1 MVLGFTTWAGV
12 TYEAG
17 VKGRRDRVVRTDGN
31 EGETGSEGQ
40 GCVVECVKAGN
51 GEVGG

>member
-17 VKGRRDRVVRTDGN
+17 VKGRRDRAVRAGGE
-31 EGETGSEGQ
+31 EGETGSERQ
-40 GCVVECVKAGN
+40 GGGVGCVKAVN
-51 GEVGG
+51 GKVGG